1 MFNLK
6 KGRIL
11 ITGGHGF
18 VGQHLNS
25 ALIKTG
31 INKKQIKL
39 IGSSDYDLRNFHAA
53 KKATENIDL
62 VFHLAANVGGV
73 NHHRLYPG
81 EVFYDNMLMGVN
93 LIEASRI
100 NKVSKIVIIGTACS
114 YPECAKLPFKE
125 VDFWQGYPETNNASY
140 AIAKKAL
147 QTMLVAYRQQY
158 GLNGIYLIPVNM
170 YGPNDNFHK
179 QDNHVLPALISRAF
193 FAKKNRLPT
202 LTVWGSPYVTRDFLY
217 VEDAVKGFILA
228 AKKINHSDPINLTS
242 GKEYSMKQVITL
254 ITKLV
259 GYHGKVIWDNSK
271 PKGQLRRR
279 LSLTKAKKEL
289 SFVAKTSLPAGLRKT
304 INWYLKSVKLS

>member
-6 KGRIL
+6 KAKIL
-11 ITGGHGF
+11 VTGGSGF
-18 VGQHLNS
+18 VGKHLNQ
-25 ALIKTG
+25 ALLKAG

-39 IGSSDYDLRNFHAA
+39 IGSQDYDLRQLKSAQ
-53 KKATENIDL
+53 KATENTDL

-93 LIEASRI
+93 LIEASRL
-100 NKVSKIVIIGTACS
+100 NKVKKIIIIGTACS
-114 YPECAKLPFKE
+114 YPEHAKLPFKE
-125 VDFWQGYPETNNASY
+125 ADFWNGYPEANNAPY

-147 QTMLVAYRQQY
+147 QTMLIAYRQQY

-170 YGPNDNFHK
+170 YGPDDNFHK

-193 FAKKNRLPT
+193 FAKKNQLPT
-202 LTVWGSPYVTRDFLY
+202 LTVWGSPDVTRDFLY
-217 VEDAVKGFILA
+217 VEDAVQGFILA
-228 AKKINHSDPINLTS
+228 AGKINHSEPINLTS
-242 GKEYSMKQVITL
+242 GQEYSMGHVVEL

-259 GYHGKVIWDNSK
+259 GYRGKIIWDNTK

-289 SFVAKTSLPAGLRKT
+289 GFVAKTNLRIGLKKT
-304 INWYLKSVKLS
+304 IDWYLKFAS